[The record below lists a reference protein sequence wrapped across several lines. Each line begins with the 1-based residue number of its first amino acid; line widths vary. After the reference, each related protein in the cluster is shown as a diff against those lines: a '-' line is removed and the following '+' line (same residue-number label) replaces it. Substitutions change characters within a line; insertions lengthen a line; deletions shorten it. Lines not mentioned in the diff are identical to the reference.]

1 MITNRLQIKYARR
14 KDKIDRRHAMKINT
28 QQILGL
34 EDQIEYLTHHAKEG
48 WALAAARTEE
58 IDKLKKEAALT
69 ENYEHNIK
77 VLMDEIGSLKKNI
90 IVTEQAFSELQ
101 DAYDKKKE
109 NYITALENKFDVT
122 EKDRIQIIKSTSE
135 KYDALLKDAKIYVEE
150 KKALSTKLEAQAQ
163 DHENYVKTLGRNF
176 DRIADEKDQWEIKY
190 DNVLRQAI
198 ELLEEN
204 KYKDLVI
211 AKKDLAAKLAPA
223 ILMTID
229 KTDNIDTIKALVKV
243 YLDD

>member
-58 IDKLKKEAALT
+58 IDKLKKEAKQFRQ
-69 ENYEHNIK
+69 E
-77 VLMDEIGSLKKNI
+77 
-90 IVTEQAFSELQ
+90 FSELQ
-101 DAYDKKKE
+101 DDYDKKVDI
-109 NYITALENKFDVT
+109 ITALENG
-122 EKDRIQIIKSTSE
+122 ST
-135 KYDALLKDAKIYVEE
+135 AIKDAKIYVEE

-190 DNVLRQAI
+190 DNVLRQTI